1 MKYMRYIN
9 VLGLIILS
17 LSVFA
22 CLMGLMW
29 GGGNG
34 AYEFTS
40 IHNEPVK
47 IYGLGLYK
55 NDSVAVA
62 AQGRAQDLVTLVLA
76 VPLLIISLALANKN
90 SFRGKVI
97 LTGTIGYF
105 LYTFISYVFLWNYN
119 ALFLIYVL
127 LMAASL
133 YAFIL
138 ALLSFDIKN
147 VPAHFS
153 SKLPTAVLGGY
164 QLFVALML
172 SLLWLGKIVPTIGD
186 GSVPGGLEHYTTLVI
201 QGMDLG
207 LVVPAA
213 ALSGIMIIKRK
224 PIGYLLT
231 SVIVLKAI
239 TMLTSL
245 SAMIINQALNGVTMP
260 LMEVILFPALNVLT
274 IIILIILMLNIKK
287 VPLKSA

>member
-9 VLGLIILS
+9 VLVLIILS

-164 QLFVALML
+164 QLFIALML